1 MTRRPW
7 RRQIEEAWDT
17 VLHAERQTEEEGQ
30 RDMGQDKQDGAPDWV
45 REELHRRQAGQDTGP
60 MLLSNTEDWRSVTP
74 VPAELAA
81 FMAVVQ
87 DRPEDAKD
95 IVSRMSRRDRA
106 LLSFYLR
113 ELESAV
119 DTQDMKDSL

>member
-1 MTRRPW
+1 
-7 RRQIEEAWDT
+7 
-17 VLHAERQTEEEGQ
+17 
-30 RDMGQDKQDGAPDWV
+30 MGQDNKGGTPDWV
-45 REELHRRQAGQDTGP
+45 REELHRRQAGQDTGQL
-60 MLLSNTEDWRSVTP
+60 LLSNTEDWRSVTP